1 MKKDHANETPL
12 LKVDHL
18 RVWFTKTRTFFG
30 RPTSYV
36 KAVDDV
42 CFELRQ
48 GETLGIVGESG
59 SGKTTTGFAV
69 LRALTPREGSI
80 QFTPDS
86 SQTYDLARMSM
97 SELRP
102 LRREMQMIFQDPF
115 SSLNPRMTVQQ
126 IIAEPLKVN
135 HVGSKT
141 EQRDRIRQLVVDAG
155 LKTEFLNR
163 YPHAFSG
170 GQRQRI
176 VIARALAL
184 QPRLVVCD
192 EPVSAL
198 DVSVQAQILN
208 LMMDLKEKYD
218 LSYLFI
224 AHDLEVVRH
233 IADRVCVMYAGRLVE
248 EGTKQQVFDE
258 PLHPYTRSLLASSPK
273 PNPRLK
279 RQRRALHGE
288 VPDPSNLPSGCVFHP
303 RCPEAMTC
311 CTSVVPAHTRVSDG
325 RFVRCLLYEAEHKG
339 SPKLNTAPGQRH
351 GLQAPPPDPDK
362 DIHEK
367 PAARA

>member
-1 MKKDHANETPL
+1 MKPL

-18 RVWFTKTRTFFG
+18 RVWFTKERSFFG
-30 RPTSYV
+30 KPLSHI

-42 CFELRQ
+42 CFHLEK
-48 GETLGIVGESG
+48 GETLGLVGESG

-69 LRALTPREGSI
+69 MRAYKPREGSI
-80 QFTPDS
+80 QFCPDGE
-86 SQTYDLARMSM
+86 TCHELADMAQG
-97 SELRP
+97 ELRP
-102 LRREMQMIFQDPF
+102 LRRHMQMIFQDPF
-115 SSLNPRMTVQQ
+115 SSLNPRMTIQQ
-126 IIAEPLKVN
+126 IISEPLKVN
-135 HVGSKT
+135 KIGNKT
-141 EQRDRIRQLVVDAG
+141 EQRDRVRQLLVEAG
-155 LKTEFLNR
+155 LKAEFLNR

-184 QPRLVVCD
+184 NPSLIVCD

-233 IADRVCVMYAGRLVE
+233 IADRVAVMYAGRLVE
-248 EGTKQQVFDE
+248 EGTREQVFDD
-258 PLHPYTRSLLASSPK
+258 PHHPYTRSLLLSSPK
-273 PNPRLK
+273 PNPKLRKEHAPL
-279 RQRRALHGE
+279 RGE

-303 RCPEAMTC
+303 RCPEAMEC
-311 CTSVVPAHTRVSDG
+311 CSSVVPAQSHLDG
-325 RFVRCLLYEAEHKG
+325 RNVRCLLYESEY
-339 SPKLNTAPGQRH
+339 APGATPR
-351 GLQAPPPDPDK
+351 
-362 DIHEK
+362 
-367 PAARA
+367 